1 MASAPHLQIFTSA
14 DVTPAAPIR
23 AFNLFPTLP
32 AELRVK
38 IWHLALERQRIIK
51 VRLRDRTL
59 MDGLL
64 AKQGDIRPKT
74 RENER
79 YGVVVHG
86 YQTLSKLFRVS
97 RESRD
102 AALSFYRVHL
112 PCWLIK
118 GARRD
123 DAMKPGIFYFNPEH
137 DFLYI
142 RIDPFTGNDA
152 VQFVDFLH
160 DFKTIHDPRY
170 VGLLNLAIDING
182 LRGSAGLCG
191 IDPFVLDPLLKTSFT
206 ETLTRLRE
214 VFFVQVQRTGR
225 HVLGFFRG
233 LPPSENL
240 VNLSFPIAAMV
251 PTFDR
256 LRPDPRLIGPD
267 LGKVYLDSDPRGMLY
282 AWGRLVYNY
291 FGGRVIP
298 QTEHRVLLAFAPHHN
313 IYDYRDAEEWLQKEE
328 DYWLKEPRNNQSGQV
343 PDGGSEA
350 AVRHAFGFWLFPVH
364 AFGGLPEN
372 PNDGFRS
379 QTPRPMDLKENWP
392 DLALLN
398 LPSRS

>member
-1 MASAPHLQIFTSA
+1 M
-14 DVTPAAPIR
+14 R
-23 AFNLFPTLP
+23 AFNPFPTLP

-51 VRLRDRTL
+51 VRLLNRML
-59 MDGLL
+59 MDELL
-64 AKQGDIRPKT
+64 AQQGDIRPRPKT
-74 RENER
+74 HENER
-79 YGVVVHG
+79 YGVIVHG

-118 GARRD
+118 GATRD
-123 DAMKPGIFYFNPEH
+123 DAMKPGILYFNPEY

-142 RIDPFTGNDA
+142 RNDNNIDTGQ
-152 VQFVDFLH
+152 VVDFLH
-160 DFKTIHDPRY
+160 DLKTIHDPRY

-182 LRGSAGLCG
+182 LIGGGGLCT

-206 ETLTRLRE
+206 ETLIQLRE
-214 VFFVQVQRTGR
+214 VFFVQAQGAVR
-225 HVLGFFRG
+225 HILGLWRG

-240 VNLSFPIAAMV
+240 VNLSFPIAAMM

-267 LGKVYLDSDPRGMLY
+267 LGKVYVNSDPRGMLY

-291 FGGRVIP
+291 FGGGVIP
-298 QTEHRVLLAFAPHHN
+298 QTEHRVLLTFAPRHN
-313 IYDYRDAEEWLQKEE
+313 IYDYRDAEEWLQREE
-328 DYWLKEPRNNQSGQV
+328 NNWLKETSRDNQSGQV

-350 AVRHAFGFWLFPVH
+350 AVRTTFGFWLFPVH

-372 PNDGFRS
+372 PNDGFRNEA
-379 QTPRPMDLKENWP
+379 PCPMDLKENWP